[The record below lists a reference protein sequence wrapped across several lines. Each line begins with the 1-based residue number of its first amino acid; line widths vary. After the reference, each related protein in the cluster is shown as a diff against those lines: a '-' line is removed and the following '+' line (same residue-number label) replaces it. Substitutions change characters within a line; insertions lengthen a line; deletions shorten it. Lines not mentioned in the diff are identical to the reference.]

1 MDTLPRG
8 ERPDD
13 KRPDTAKQRL
23 QKRKLIRR
31 AILVCIILIPFFIWI
46 QSILFKGKVALPLN
60 NNILIFALININVL
74 LVLFVLFLVLRNLA
88 ELLFERRINRLG
100 NKLKTKLIA
109 SFLSL
114 TLIPTILLFF
124 VALQFVSTS
133 MDYWFNASVEDSL
146 TESLQLAQSLLR
158 DKEEQVT
165 LMSKG
170 IAERMKDLD
179 ISSYT
184 SETISDTLENIL
196 SFNPING
203 PDGLGLITNDK
214 NLEISV
220 RGPQLRSTLL
230 PKIPL
235 NILDRV
241 RDEHGRETLVQ
252 EMNTGDLVSCIAEV
266 QIGSGSLG
274 KAILVTSL
282 LVKSDQLARM
292 TTISRGI
299 EGYRQLKHFK
309 EPFKFWLLIILLIVT
324 LLVIFAAI
332 WFGLYISRGITEP
345 LEKLVLATRRVA
357 DGDLEFVM
365 ERDSGDEMGL
375 LVDSFNKMT
384 LNLNSSNKNLAEAH
398 AALQQSSQESEQRR
412 RYTEIILQNVSAGVI
427 SLDEGGKITTINRFA
442 EKLLNIDKNLFL
454 GLNYRDVMPPYQASV
469 VDGFIE
475 ELQVTGKNTV
485 EQHIKLNVMGRTFS
499 LLINFTRL
507 EDEGEKAVGFVLVF
521 DNLTKLE
528 KMQRMAAWREV
539 ARRIAHE
546 IKNPLTPIQL
556 SAQRLRRRYPE
567 ILSEENSI
575 FDQCTSTIITQVDE
589 LKRLVSEFSQFARMP
604 KVQKSPDNLTKL
616 ANQTLFL
623 YREGHKNIAFTC
635 VEQQPIPVFSFDGEQ
650 IKRCLINLLD
660 NAVAVLPEGGNID
673 IVLALDEEKENVFL
687 KVYDNGPGISKENKL
702 KLFEPYFSTKKTG
715 TGLGLAIVSTIVSD
729 HNGYIRVQDN
739 EPTGSVFIIELPLL
753 NQQAAELD
761 QPSPGSV
768 GSLFPEGMQ
777 IDE

>member
-1 MDTLPRG
+1 MEKKESQG
-8 ERPDD
+8 ERPGE
-13 KRPDTAKQRL
+13 KRPYTRRQLL

-31 AILVCIILIPFFIWI
+31 VILICILLIPFFIWI
-46 QSILFKGKVALPLN
+46 QSILFKGKVALPLD
-60 NNILIFALININVL
+60 NNILIFALINLNVL

-88 ELLFERRINRLG
+88 ELFFERRINRLG

-146 TESLQLAQSLLR
+146 TESLQLAQSLLHE
-158 DKEEQVT
+158 KEEQVT

-170 IAERMKDLD
+170 IAERMTDLD

-203 PDGLGLITNDK
+203 PDSLGLITNDK

-230 PKIPL
+230 PRIPL

-241 RDEHGRETLVQ
+241 REEHGRETLVQ
-252 EMNTGDLVSCIAEV
+252 EMQSGDLVSCIAEV
-266 QIGSGSLG
+266 QIGNGSLG
-274 KAILVTSL
+274 KAILITSL

-292 TTISRGI
+292 TTISQGI
-299 EGYRQLKHFK
+299 EDYRQLKHFK

-365 ERDSGDEMGL
+365 ERDSNDEMGL

-384 LNLNSSNKNLAEAH
+384 QNLGSSNKKLAETH
-398 AALQQSSQESEQRR
+398 SALQLSSQESEQRR

-427 SLDEGGKITTINRFA
+427 SLDENGKITTINRFA
-442 EKLLNIDKNLFL
+442 ERLLNIDKNLFI
-454 GLNYRDVMPPYQASV
+454 GLNFRDVMPPYQAAV

-485 EQHIKLNVMGRTFS
+485 EQHIKMQVLSKTYS

-507 EDEGEKAVGFVLVF
+507 EDEGGKPVGFVLVF

-567 ILSEENSI
+567 ILNEENSV
-575 FDQCTSTIITQVDE
+575 FDQCTNTIITQVDE

-604 KVQKSPDNLTKL
+604 KVQKSPENLAKL
-616 ANQTLFL
+616 ARQTLFL
-623 YREGHKNIAFTC
+623 YQEGHKNITFTC
-635 VEQQPIPVFSFDGEQ
+635 TEEQPIPIFSFDGEQ

-660 NAVAVLPEGGNID
+660 NAVAVLPDGGNID
-673 IVLALDEEKENVFL
+673 TVLALDEEKENVFL
-687 KVYDNGPGISKENKL
+687 KVFDNGPGISKDNKL

-715 TGLGLAIVSTIVSD
+715 TGLGLAIVHTIVAD

-739 EPTGSVFIIELPLL
+739 EPQGSVFIIELPLL
-753 NQQAAELD
+753 NQQQVEPD
-761 QPSPGSV
+761 NQSKN
-768 GSLFPEGMQ
+768 
-777 IDE
+777 